1 LSKVWQLLC
10 PNLETIIEGLA
21 AKLFSYP
28 LEMNSGCHLGFGS
41 SKFSHVLLKRIQ
53 VVVILSLA
61 ASLICPLERKK

>member
-21 AKLFSYP
+21 AKLFSCP

-41 SKFSHVLLKRIQ
+41 SK
-53 VVVILSLA
+53 ILS
-61 ASLICPLERKK
+61 CPLETDSGCYLEFGSKFDLSS